1 MLNKLL
7 LNVINNNNVYE
18 QKQKKKNETKGTL
31 IRHQNF
37 SIGLSHPKRFAHLQ
51 VLPNL
56 YKFRSSASAFVL
68 PLHTMN

>member
-1 MLNKLL
+1 MFMNR
-7 LNVINNNNVYE
+7 NR
-18 QKQKKKNETKGTL
+18 KKNETKGTL